1 MQPSVWQEVD
11 CRCLPY
17 ECWRCYA
24 RVMAPQQDSPS
35 SNDVRG
41 KASRF
46 VPTCSTILDDGT
58 VVEMVHRRKER
69 QTRYVVYRNGSVR
82 ESPAINAEGRRLV
95 PFSGANNLLTHDVVL
110 FASEPAEY
118 GSTEALLF
126 KVRDFIHRYCD
137 VSDGFEEI
145 ASHYVLFSWIYD
157 AFNEVPYLRVR
168 GDFGTGKSRF
178 LLTVGSICYKP
189 IFASGASTVS
199 PLFRILDACRGTL
212 VMDEGDFRF
221 SDERA
226 EIVKILNNG
235 NARGFPVLRSESTP
249 QKEYDPRAFHVF
261 GPKIVATRGLFS
273 DRALES
279 RCITEEMERRPP
291 RPDIPLNL
299 PPAFADEALAL
310 RNQLL
315 MFRFRNVTEHRIVD
329 ASALRSIEPRIA
341 QIFAPLLATIE
352 DEATKERV
360 IALARRYSEKLVAE
374 RSLSLEAE
382 LLSAIR
388 GLFDSG
394 LVLSIKAIADKFSE
408 EHGAE
413 YRKPVTPRWI
423 GGVLRSRLSLVPVK
437 SHGTFVIPA
446 TETPKLRQLFDRYGV
461 GDVGDVGDFAVT
473 QTAGT
478 EA

>member
-1 MQPSVWQEVD
+1 MQTPPESKEQESARQRTRVD
-11 CRCLPY
+11 
-17 ECWRCYA
+17 
-24 RVMAPQQDSPS
+24 
-35 SNDVRG
+35 
-41 KASRF
+41 
-46 VPTCSTILDDGT
+46 PTCSAMLDDGSI
-58 VVEMVHRRKER
+58 VEMVHRRSEQR
-69 QTRYVVYRNGSVR
+69 TRFVVYKSGESR
-82 ESPAINAEGRRLV
+82 EESLLNIAGRRFV
-95 PFSGANNLLTHDVVL
+95 PFSASNNLLAHDVVVFPSDAVVYESTDTL
-110 FASEPAEY
+110 LAE
-118 GSTEALLF
+118 
-126 KVRDFIHRYCD
+126 VRAFIHQYCD
-137 VSDGFEEI
+137 VSAGFEEI
-145 ASHYVLFSWIYD
+145 AAHYVLFSWIYD

-178 LLTVGSICYKP
+178 LLTVGSLCYKA

-235 NARGFPVLRSESTP
+235 NARGFPVLRSEPTP

-261 GPKIVATRGLFS
+261 GPKIVATRGLFT

-291 RPDIPLNL
+291 RADIPLNL
-299 PPAFADEALAL
+299 PASFGEEALAL

-315 MFRFRNVTEHRIVD
+315 MFRFRKLTAPRTVD
-329 ASALRSIEPRIA
+329 ASALRNIEPRIA

-352 DEATKERV
+352 GEATKDRV
-360 IALARRYSEKLVAE
+360 IALARRYSEKLTAE

-382 LLSAIR
+382 LLSVIR
-388 GLFDSG
+388 TLHDTGLP
-394 LVLSIKAIADKFSE
+394 LTIKAISDKFTE
-408 EHGAE
+408 EHGSE
-413 YRKPVTPRWI
+413 YRKPITPRWI

-446 TETPKLRQLFDRYGV
+446 TETQKLKQLFDRYGV
-461 GDVGDVGDFAVT
+461 GDVGDSEESETPVRIA
-473 QTAGT
+473 
-478 EA
+478 

>member
-1 MQPSVWQEVD
+1 MQTPQESK
-11 CRCLPY
+11 R
-17 ECWRCYA
+17 EQASSSQQA
-24 RVMAPQQDSPS
+24 RVA
-35 SNDVRG
+35 
-41 KASRF
+41 
-46 VPTCSTILDDGT
+46 PTCSAILEDGAI
-58 VVEMVHRRKER
+58 VEMVHRRSER
-69 QTRYVVYRNGSVR
+69 RTCFVVHRSGETREESV
-82 ESPAINAEGRRLV
+82 INIGGRRLV
-95 PFSGANNLLTHDVVL
+95 PFSPSNNLLSHDVVV
-110 FASEPAEY
+110 FAANPIAYE
-118 GSTEALLF
+118 STDTLLAD
-126 KVRDFIHRYCD
+126 VRAFIHRYCD
-137 VSDGFEEI
+137 VTDGFEEI
-145 ASHYVLFSWIYD
+145 AAHYVLFSWIYD

-178 LLTVGSICYKP
+178 LLTVGSLCYKA

-235 NARGFPVLRSESTP
+235 NARGFPVLRSEPTP

-261 GPKIVATRGLFS
+261 GPKIVATRGLFT

-291 RPDIPLNL
+291 RAEIPLNL
-299 PPAFADEALAL
+299 PASFGEEALAL

-315 MFRFRNVTEHRIVD
+315 MFRFRNVATPRTVD
-329 ASALRSIEPRIA
+329 ASSLRDIEPRIA

-352 DEATKERV
+352 GKATKDRV
-360 IALARRYSEKLVAE
+360 IALARRYSEKLAAE

-382 LLSAIR
+382 LLSVVRTLHDA
-388 GLFDSG
+388 GLP
-394 LVLSIKAIADKFSE
+394 LSIKAIADKFAE

-413 YRKPVTPRWI
+413 YRKPITPRWI
-423 GGVLRSRLSLVPVK
+423 GGVLRGRLSLVPVK

-446 TETPKLRQLFDRYGV
+446 TETPKIKQLFDRYRV
-461 GDVGDVGDFAVT
+461 GDVGDVGDSEESETPVR
-473 QTAGT
+473 TA
-478 EA
+478 

>member
-1 MQPSVWQEVD
+1 MP
-11 CRCLPY
+11 
-17 ECWRCYA
+17 A
-24 RVMAPQQDSPS
+24 
-35 SNDVRG
+35 
-41 KASRF
+41 
-46 VPTCSTILDDGT
+46 CSAILDDGSL
-58 VVEMVHRRKER
+58 VEMVYRRSER
-69 QTRYVVYRNGSVR
+69 QTRFVLYADGKMR
-82 ESPAINAEGRRLV
+82 EMPAVTPAPGMRLV
-95 PFSGANNLLTHDVVL
+95 PFSPTNNLLTHDVVV
-110 FASEPAEY
+110 FASEPADY
-118 GSTEALLF
+118 GTTEILLAE
-126 KVRDFIHRYCD
+126 VRAFIHRYCD
-137 VSDGFEEI
+137 VSEGFEEI
-145 ASHYVLFSWIYD
+145 AAHYVLFSWIYD

-178 LLTVGSICYKP
+178 LLTVGSLCYKA

-261 GPKIVATRGLFS
+261 GPKIVATRGSFS

-291 RPDIPLNL
+291 RPEIPLNL
-299 PPAFADEALAL
+299 PASFADEALAL

-315 MFRFRNVTEHRIVD
+315 MFRFRNVTTQRAVD
-329 ASALRSIEPRIA
+329 ASALRGVEPRIA

-352 DEATKERV
+352 GEAAKNRV
-360 IALARRYSEKLVAE
+360 IALAHVYSEKLAAD

-382 LLSAIR
+382 LLTVIYNLYQN
-388 GLFDSG
+388 G
-394 LVLSIKAIADKFSE
+394 VPLSIKTITEKFAE
-408 EHGAE
+408 DHGAE
-413 YRKPVTPRWI
+413 YRRPISPRWI
-423 GGVLRSRLSLVPVK
+423 GGLLRSRLSLVPVK

-446 TETPKLRQLFDRYGV
+446 TETPKLKQLFDRYRV
-461 GDVGDVGDFAVT
+461 GDVGDVGDVEKSLT
-473 QTAGT
+473 T
-478 EA
+478 ERAA

>member
-1 MQPSVWQEVD
+1 MVFRQP
-11 CRCLPY
+11 
-17 ECWRCYA
+17 
-24 RVMAPQQDSPS
+24 
-35 SNDVRG
+35 
-41 KASRF
+41 
-46 VPTCSTILDDGT
+46 
-58 VVEMVHRRKER
+58 ER
-69 QTRYVVYRNGSVR
+69 QTRFVVFKQGEIGEQSVT
-82 ESPAINAEGRRLV
+82 SNAGRRLV
-95 PFSGANNLLTHDVVL
+95 PFSPSNNLLTHDVVV
-110 FASEPAEY
+110 FPSEATEY
-118 GSTEALLF
+118 ESTEALLAA
-126 KVRDFIHRYCD
+126 VRHFIHRYCD

-145 ASHYVLFSWIYD
+145 AAQYVLFSWIYD

-178 LLTVGSICYKP
+178 LLTVGSLCYKAM
-189 IFASGASTVS
+189 FASGASTVS

-261 GPKIVATRGLFS
+261 GPKIVATRGLFT

-279 RCITEEMERRPP
+279 RCITEEIERRPP

-299 PPAFADEALAL
+299 PASFAEEALAL

-315 MFRFRNVTEHRIVD
+315 MFRFRNVTAPRSVD
-329 ASALRSIEPRIA
+329 ASALRGVEPRIA

-352 DEATKERV
+352 GEATKERV
-360 IALARRYSEKLVAE
+360 VALARRYSEKLAAE

-382 LLSAIR
+382 LLAIIR
-388 GLFDSG
+388 MLYDAGQPI
-394 LVLSIKAIADKFSE
+394 SIKAVADRFAE

-413 YRKPVTPRWI
+413 YRRPITPRWI
-423 GGVLRSRLSLVPVK
+423 GGLLRSRLSLVPVK

-446 TETPKLRQLFDRYGV
+446 TETQKLNQLFDRYRV
-461 GDVGDVGDFAVT
+461 GDVGDVGDVHGSKKKESPA
-473 QTAGT
+473 
-478 EA
+478 